1 MQKTLEIGKKSATGS
16 FQLFI
21 GVAAST
27 IIMAVG
33 TIILARLI
41 TQEEY
46 GLYAVA
52 LIPSA
57 TVILFRNWGI
67 NSAIVRYTA
76 SLRAENK
83 EEKVYEIIVSGILFE
98 ALMGLALSTILISL
112 SGFLAST
119 VFQRP
124 EISSLIAIASTTVFT
139 GALWTAAQSSF
150 IGFERMELN
159 SLTNICQAIAKTVAS
174 SILVFIGYGALGAT
188 LVHICGRPNSHIYWN
203 IHHIRLV

>member
-1 MQKTLEIGKKSATGS
+1 
-16 FQLFI
+16 
-21 GVAAST
+21 VAAST

-46 GLYAVA
+46 GLYTVT

-57 TVILFRNWGI
+57 TAILFRDWGV
-67 NSAIVRYTA
+67 NSAIVRYAA

-83 EEKVYEIIVSGILFE
+83 EEKAYEIIVSGMLFE
-98 ALMGLALSTILISL
+98 ALIWPALSTILISL

-124 EISSLIAIASTTVFT
+124 KISSPITIASTTVFA
-139 GALWTAAQSSF
+139 GPLLTAAQSSF
-150 IGFERMELN
+150 IGFERMEFN
-159 SLTNICQAIAKTVAS
+159 SLTNICQAIVKTVAS
-174 SILVFIGYGALGAT
+174 PFWSL
-188 LVHICGRPNSHIYWN
+188 
-203 IHHIRLV
+203 